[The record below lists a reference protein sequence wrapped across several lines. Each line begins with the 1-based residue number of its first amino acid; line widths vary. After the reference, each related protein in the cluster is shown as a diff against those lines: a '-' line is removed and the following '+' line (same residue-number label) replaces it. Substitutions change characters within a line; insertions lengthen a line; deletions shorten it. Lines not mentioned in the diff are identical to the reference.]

1 MSSQEDNP
9 DNPIQYPNTTIID
22 TQPESDFNE
31 ILDLINAMHTPVSNR
46 TLVNERGYWVPGS
59 SATRRAS
66 LLFDPR
72 RLTFG
77 ETIEDDT
84 DTDTEQT
91 SDGRTTTLVRSA
103 IPELVIQGTAAMP
116 SPPTQP
122 SSPNEEEKVSDE
134 SDESNSDSDADTK
147 ECCVCYKTKTDLH
160 TLVLPN
166 CGHII
171 CQNCFFRWLRTSP
184 TCPMCR
190 DNFTSWDRVSSDT
203 IKDDIY
209 EITRLFNRVSKSHN
223 SLMHK
228 CEDLRHTA
236 NHLKRKN
243 TKLRNENH
251 ELKTT
256 NAGIMS
262 AIIRRRKYTDYIR
275 GYNAAIMT
283 GDLMEDQTHLRTTDY
298 KSGIRR
304 GIVERDSF
312 LKTIGV
318 KPKEFL
324 KVQPHLLSIIQ
335 STHQEIKR
343 RNNSITIR
351 PHSDRHNLYLNNL
364 FKQDNDDY

>member
-1 MSSQEDNP
+1 MSSQQDNP
-9 DNPIQYPNTTIID
+9 DNPIQNPNTPITVD
-22 TQPESDFNE
+22 TSDQDFNQ

-46 TLVNERGYWVPGS
+46 TLINERGYWVPGS

-77 ETIEDDT
+77 ETIEDDS
-84 DTDTEQT
+84 DTEE
-91 SDGRTTTLVRSA
+91 TTTPLTRSA

-116 SPPTQP
+116 SPSPPTQP
-122 SSPNEEEKVSDE
+122 SSPTNTLPLTE

-147 ECCVCYKTKTDLH
+147 ECCVCYKTKSDLH

-324 KVQPHLLSIIQ
+324 KVQPHLLSLIQ

-343 RNNSITIR
+343 RNSSITIR
-351 PHSDRHNLYLNNL
+351 SPSDRDNLHLNNL
-364 FKQDNDDY
+364 FNEDKDDY

>member
-9 DNPIQYPNTTIID
+9 PTTSTTDEQID
-22 TQPESDFNE
+22 SDFNQ
-31 ILDLINAMHTPVSNR
+31 ILGLIEAMHTQTPTTTTTTRN
-46 TLVNERGYWVPGS
+46 TNLINEDGFWVPGS

-77 ETIEDDT
+77 DSIEDDS
-84 DTDTEQT
+84 DTQE
-91 SDGRTTTLVRSA
+91 TTIPLRRRA
-103 IPELVIQGTAAMP
+103 IPELVIRGVATMP

-122 SSPNEEEKVSDE
+122 SSPNEEKVSDE
-134 SDESNSDSDADTK
+134 NDDSTSDDEYDEK
-147 ECCVCYKTKTDLH
+147 ECCVCYKYKTDLH
-160 TLVLPN
+160 TIVLPN

-190 DNFTSWDRVSSDT
+190 DNLTSWERVSTDT

-209 EITRLFNRVSKSHN
+209 EITRLYNRVSKSHN

-228 CEDLRHTA
+228 CEDLRHTTS
-236 NHLKRKN
+236 HLKRKN
-243 TKLRNENH
+243 QRLRDENNN
-251 ELKTT
+251 LKIT
-256 NAGIMS
+256 NKDAMN

-283 GDLMEDQTHLRTTDY
+283 GNLMEDQTHLTTTDY

-304 GIVERDSF
+304 GIIERDNF
-312 LKTIGV
+312 LNTIGV

-324 KVQPHLLSIIQ
+324 KVQPHLLSLIE
-335 STHQEIKR
+335 TNHQRNKTRRKFISIR
-343 RNNSITIR
+343 NRSDRNNL
-351 PHSDRHNLYLNNL
+351 NLNTL
-364 FKQDNDDY
+364 FQEDKDDY

>member
-1 MSSQEDNP
+1 MSSQQDNP
-9 DNPIQYPNTTIID
+9 DNPPPPTTPITVD
-22 TQPESDFNE
+22 TTEQDFNE
-31 ILDLINAMHTPVSNR
+31 ILDLINAMHTPVPSNR

-59 SATRRAS
+59 SHGGGTRRS
-66 LLFDPR
+66 YLFDPR

-77 ETIEDDT
+77 ETIEDDS
-84 DTDTEQT
+84 DTDTQQ
-91 SDGRTTTLVRSA
+91 TTTPVIRSA

-134 SDESNSDSDADTK
+134 SDSSNTDEEDNTK

-190 DNFTSWDRVSSDT
+190 DNLTSWDRVSNDT

-223 SLMHK
+223 TLMHK

-256 NAGIMS
+256 NSGIMS

-304 GIVERDSF
+304 GIVERDNF
-312 LKTIGV
+312 LKTIGIER
-318 KPKEFL
+318 KEFI
-324 KVQPHLLSIIQ
+324 KVQPHLLSLIE

-343 RNNSITIR
+343 RNTTISIR
-351 PHSDRHNLYLNNL
+351 PHSDRNNLYLNKL
-364 FKQDNDDY
+364 FNEDKDEY

>member
-1 MSSQEDNP
+1 MSSQQDNP
-9 DNPIQYPNTTIID
+9 DNPPPPNTPITVD
-22 TQPESDFNE
+22 TSDQDFNE
-31 ILDLINAMHTPVSNR
+31 ILNLINAMHTPVPSNR
-46 TLVNERGYWVPGS
+46 TLINQRGYWVPGS
-59 SATRRAS
+59 SHGGGTRRAS

-84 DTDTEQT
+84 DTDTEE
-91 SDGRTTTLVRSA
+91 TTTPLIRSA
-103 IPELVIQGTAAMP
+103 IPELVIEGTAAMP
-116 SPPTQP
+116 QP
-122 SSPNEEEKVSDE
+122 SPPNEEEKVSDE
-134 SDESNSDSDADTK
+134 SDESNSDSDVDTK
-147 ECCVCYKTKTDLH
+147 ECCVCYKTKSDLH

-190 DNFTSWDRVSSDT
+190 DNFTSWERVSSDT

-223 SLMHK
+223 SLMHR
-228 CEDLRHTA
+228 CEDLRHDVS
-236 NHLKRKN
+236 HLRKKN

-251 ELKTT
+251 ELKNT
-256 NAGIMS
+256 NNGMMS

-298 KSGIRR
+298 KDGIIR
-304 GIVERDSF
+304 GIVERDKF

-318 KPKEFL
+318 KPDEFL
-324 KVQPHLLSIIQ
+324 KVQPHLLSLIQ
-335 STHQEIKR
+335 STHQQKR
-343 RNNSITIR
+343 RNASISIR
-351 PHSDRHNLYLNNL
+351 SPSDRDNLHLDNL
-364 FKQDNDDY
+364 FKQDEDD